1 MDVDFKEQSLEA
13 WKRLKELSDEE
24 RKRVL
29 TNVQAT
35 LFEGMELPPEELDVF
50 RKYGKGELS
59 MEQVLEIVREWI
71 AQFQE
76 LNGEEE
82 LKRLLHRTIIEA
94 LPRWE

>member
-1 MDVDFKEQSLEA
+1 MDEDFKVQSLEA
-13 WKRLKELSDEE
+13 WERLKNLSDEE

-29 TNVQAT
+29 TKVQAT
-35 LFEGMELPPEELDVF
+35 MAIEGMNLPKEELDVL

-76 LNGEEE
+76 INGEES
-82 LKRLLHRTIIEA
+82 LKRLLHGTIIEA
-94 LPRWE
+94 LTR

>member
-1 MDVDFKEQSLEA
+1 MDMDIKAQSLEA
-13 WKRLKELSDEE
+13 WKRLEKLSDEE

-35 LFEGMELPPEELDVF
+35 LFEGIELPPEELEIF

-71 AQFQE
+71 AKFQE
-76 LNGEEE
+76 INGEEE
-82 LKRLLHRTIIEA
+82 LKRFLHRTIIEA
-94 LPRWE
+94 LPR

>member
-1 MDVDFKEQSLEA
+1 MDEGFKVQSLEA
-13 WKRLKELSDEE
+13 WERLKNLSDEE

-29 TNVQAT
+29 TKVQAT
-35 LFEGMELPPEELDVF
+35 MAIEGMNLPKEELDVL

-76 LNGEEE
+76 INGEEE
-82 LKRLLHRTIIEA
+82 LKKFLHRTIIEA
-94 LPRWE
+94 LPR